1 MLVFK
6 QVYSRYIIVGGFKD
20 CKAKKKKIIII
31 IIIQSFKLMFFL
43 TLPSLSEKKNMY
55 QKCSLLWSAR

>member
-20 CKAKKKKIIII
+20 CKAKKKKKI

-43 TLPSLSEKKNMY
+43 TLPSLSEKKKYVPEM
-55 QKCSLLWSAR
+55 